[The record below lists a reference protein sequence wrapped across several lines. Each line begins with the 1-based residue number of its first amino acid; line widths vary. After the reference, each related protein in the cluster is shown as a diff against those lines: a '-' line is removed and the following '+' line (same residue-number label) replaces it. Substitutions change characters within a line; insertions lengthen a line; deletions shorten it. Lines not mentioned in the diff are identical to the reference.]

1 EGGAQF
7 MTDACK
13 ELALRPIG
21 TFDPLEPLLQLR
33 LELLLL
39 VDMLKRPDDA
49 QKPPRSRLEERSG
62 DHPYPECLFFL
73 QFEPQFLARA
83 LPLQQALPASL
94 EKRQILGMDELLELE
109 ARSALQ
115 QPLREG
121 PSKPFQL
128 EALPHGHVGESQA
141 RRHLRDQAVA
151 LTRLVSISSGELLPL
166 QQALPASREKR
177 QILGMDERLELEAR
191 SALQQP
197 LREGPS
203 KPFQLEALPHGHVG
217 ESQVRRHLRDQAVAL
232 TRLVS
237 ISSGELLRL

>member
-128 EALPHGHVGESQA
+128 EALPHGHVGESQ
-141 RRHLRDQAVA
+141 
-151 LTRLVSISSGELLPL
+151 
-166 QQALPASREKR
+166 
-177 QILGMDERLELEAR
+177 
-191 SALQQP
+191 
-197 LREGPS
+197 
-203 KPFQLEALPHGHVG
+203 
-217 ESQVRRHLRDQAVAL
+217 VRRHLRDQAVAL

-237 ISSGELLRL
+237 ISSGELLRLGKIANFGDASQEAAVRERLAPDLDHPPIGPPMLVDMGLLGGRNLQPLAQ